1 MQCSLFNRIAST
13 QTFKRSHL
21 WFFFPKGN
29 MENKWNKTYI
39 LPEAQLWNPWMKNG
53 KISET
58 IQEQVNQLSDM
69 QDKGSHR
76 ADKPVQITPNLP
88 SYRVVYLRS
97 IYNIQQK
104 QKLLEERNLCSPE
117 SWFRTWA
124 ENREIKKASTDSSA
138 RWPTPTA
145 LMRGIS
151 ESMWYPLYTPPR
163 TAVEMEINQP
173 GCMGRSHRVGGESH
187 TQSSE
192 VLLYTPAQPEMPR
205 GELTKL
211 GQTGRSPFHTL
222 QYNALVHVLEVLYL
236 TSSFSL
242 YKV

>member
-1 MQCSLFNRIAST
+1 MTC
-13 QTFKRSHL
+13 
-21 WFFFPKGN
+21 
-29 MENKWNKTYI
+29 KTRELY
-39 LPEAQLWNPWMKNG
+39 E
-53 KISET
+53 
-58 IQEQVNQLSDM
+58 
-69 QDKGSHR
+69 
-76 ADKPVQITPNLP
+76 ADKPVPITLNLP
-88 SYRVVYLRS
+88 SYREVCLRF

-124 ENREIKKASTDSSA
+124 ENREIKRASTDSSA
-138 RWPTPTA
+138 RWPTPTV
-145 LMRGIS
+145 LMQGIS

-173 GCMGRSHRVGGESH
+173 GCMGRSQRVGGESH

-205 GELTKL
+205 GKLTKL
-211 GQTGRSPFHTL
+211 GQTGCSPFHTL
-222 QYNALVHVLEVLYL
+222 WDNALVHVLEVLYL
-236 TSSFSL
+236 TSTFSL